1 MVERSRKV
9 RSFFVSMTY
18 ATPAYMWHITTSD
31 VGFIQRP
38 ETIIR
43 NDSLPL
49 SNTSEVEI
57 IDMAT
62 SDNEAGGVSMQSR
75 YVTIATEAIEGWSAG
90 DLPYLSSDHTANEG
104 IQTAN
109 WKTEII
115 STLKAYFET

>member
-1 MVERSRKV
+1 MKILAFSASNSSKSINAKLVQ
-9 RSFFVSMTY
+9 Y
-18 ATPAYMWHITTSD
+18 AQSILEAKH
-31 VGFIQRP
+31 
-38 ETIIR
+38 
-43 NDSLPL
+43 
-49 SNTSEVEI
+49 EVEI

-109 WKTEII
+109 WKRSGITE
-115 STLKAYFET
+115 SARTGNL